1 MSMLLL
7 PSSINHSAP
16 RSACP
21 IFPSNKWCIQP
32 YGPVQSLFCISK
44 SINPQSVRQSTIRPL
59 SLHAPI
65 VQGTHG
71 ACNLRGL
78 RNHYSAA
85 SSQSTFGTNAIII
98 LQCQV
103 NQSIQSVHQSTIQP
117 LSLHVPF
124 SQGTNGAC
132 NLTGLCNHYSSL
144 ASQSIPN
151 QSINQPFGPKVC
163 MHHFPEEQMVH
174 ATLRACA
181 IIILH

>member
-1 MSMLLL
+1 MQL
-7 PSSINHSAP
+7 
-16 RSACP
+16 
-21 IFPSNKWCIQP
+21 W
-32 YGPVQSLFCISK
+32 GPVQSLFCNYQSQ
-44 SINPQSVRQSTIRPL
+44 SIQSVHQSTIRPL
-59 SLHAPI
+59 SLHAPF

-85 SSQSTFGTNAIII
+85 SSQSFQAVHQSATTFGTNAIII

-103 NQSIQSVHQSTIQP
+103 NQSIQSARQSTIRP
-117 LSLHVPF
+117 LSLHAPF
-124 SQGTNGAC
+124 PQGTNGAC
-132 NLTGLCNHYSSL
+132 NLTGLCNHYSAL